1 MNLRALLPETSWGKV
16 RVIGLLAVLAIML
29 SGFAIFR
36 VMMQAG
42 DEVPDEAV
50 ARAVSIESQM
60 NAQATD
66 PFPADAPADVPAE
79 PRSGGRARQAP
90 GR

>member
-1 MNLRALLPETSWGKV
+1 MNLRTLLPETSSGKM

-36 VMMQAG
+36 VIVQAG
-42 DEVPDEAV
+42 EEVPDEV
-50 ARAVSIESQM
+50 MARAASIESQM
-60 NAQATD
+60 NAQVPE
-66 PFPADAPADVPAE
+66 PFPADAAEEPVE